1 MKMITIAVTGIGSEQ
16 IAHLAEQAAAGQVQT
31 TRGSDFDAALAV
43 KSGTADFYIGACQT
57 GAGGALGVATA
68 LLGANKVARLTG
80 PNATDPQALAAL
92 LAGGTRA
99 FGLAHTHID
108 VVVPALVQS
117 MLHFVPSNQ
126 G

>member
-57 GAGGALGVATA
+57 GAGGALG
-68 LLGANKVARLTG
+68 ANKVARLTG
-80 PNATDPQALAAL
+80 PNATDPPALAAL